1 MKGHQWIDNFV
12 TVEVLHGFDEL
23 FVHVVLRSLAELHVV
38 EPNLIKKGSE
48 SGKFFFPFPFLA
60 LTPSFASWVAWLGLL
75 YCYMETLN
83 RAN

>member
-48 SGKFFFPFPFLA
+48 SGKFFFLSHSSRLPQVSP
-60 LTPSFASWVAWLGLL
+60 LGW
-75 YCYMETLN
+75 
-83 RAN
+83 RG